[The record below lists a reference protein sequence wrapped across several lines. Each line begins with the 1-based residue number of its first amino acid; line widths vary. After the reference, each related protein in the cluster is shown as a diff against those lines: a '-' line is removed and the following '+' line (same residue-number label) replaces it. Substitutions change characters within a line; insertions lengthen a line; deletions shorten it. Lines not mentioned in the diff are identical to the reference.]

1 MRTLPAAFDITMH
14 PSQGSHNMN
23 PTLISLSLTIF
34 CLPHRSVD
42 VVVSNCVINLA
53 PDKAPVF
60 REIARVLKPGGELYF
75 SDVYTDRRVPAH
87 LQKDKV
93 ERLNPKLKT

>member
-1 MRTLPAAFDITMH
+1 MDPTLRPLTLP
-14 PSQGSHNMN
+14 
-23 PTLISLSLTIF
+23 TLSLS
-34 CLPHRSVD
+34 HRSVD

-60 REIARVLKPGGELYF
+60 REIARVLKLGGELYF
-75 SDVYTDRRVPAH
+75 SDVYTDRRVSAH

-93 ERLNPKLKT
+93 GRVNP

>member
-1 MRTLPAAFDITMH
+1 MDLTLWLTL
-14 PSQGSHNMN
+14 SL
-23 PTLISLSLTIF
+23 PTLFLS
-34 CLPHRSVD
+34 HRSVD

-53 PDKAPVF
+53 TDKAPVF

-75 SDVYTDRRVPAH
+75 SDVYTDRRVPDH

-93 ERLNPKLKT
+93 RRLNPTLKT